1 VVPLWL
7 TSLSGSAPAP
17 PESARFI
24 DAARASMVAPAS
36 GRFTRRAVVTEG
48 LSPCIL
54 GGPFI
59 HDVTNADPLGLC
71 HKRKLRYADP
81 RISSVKGTN
90 MIKVK
95 RSSAIAF
102 VVISS
107 AATSMIL
114 WLAAAHAQVT
124 VDITKITCR
133 QYLIGNI
140 VPTKTMAIW
149 FSGYYNGKR
158 GATMIDMSATEPNA
172 VKVEL
177 YCGLHQDEMLI
188 KAIEDVLGVK

>member
-1 VVPLWL
+1 M
-7 TSLSGSAPAP
+7 T
-17 PESARFI
+17 
-24 DAARASMVAPAS
+24 
-36 GRFTRRAVVTEG
+36 
-48 LSPCIL
+48 
-54 GGPFI
+54 
-59 HDVTNADPLGLC
+59 
-71 HKRKLRYADP
+71 
-81 RISSVKGTN
+81 
-90 MIKVK
+90 KVM

-102 VVISS
+102 VVVSS

-114 WLAAAHAQVT
+114 SLAAAHAQVT

-149 FSGYYNGKR
+149 FNGYYNGKR

>member
-1 VVPLWL
+1 VAA
-7 TSLSGSAPAP
+7 SLAAP
-17 PESARFI
+17 I
-24 DAARASMVAPAS
+24 
-36 GRFTRRAVVTEG
+36 VTEG
-48 LSPCIL
+48 LPPAFWYGRPCLIA
-54 GGPFI
+54 
-59 HDVTNADPLGLC
+59 DVTNADPLGLC
-71 HKRKLRYADP
+71 HKAKLRYADP
-81 RISSVKGTN
+81 RILSVKGTN
-90 MIKVK
+90 MIKVM
-95 RSSAIAF
+95 RSGAIAL

-114 WLAAAHAQVT
+114 SLAAAHAQVT

-149 FSGYYNGKR
+149 FNGYYNGKR